1 MENSTMSK
9 DVSSGWVFLLGA
21 IVGAVVT
28 SGAFYFLRYEPPM
41 FELASDLDL
50 TATYALPGKSPFA
63 KATLDKGSLM
73 RVHFQIGRVAYV
85 QMQTAIE
92 RDVLEKHARLVREGS
107 GSMLFG
113 TVGW

>member
-1 MENSTMSK
+1 MSK
-9 DVSSGWVFLLGA
+9 GLSSGWVFLLGA
-21 IVGAVVT
+21 VVGVAIT

-41 FELASDLDL
+41 FELTSDLDL
-50 TATYALPGKSPFA
+50 TSTYALPGKSPFA
-63 KATLDKGSLM
+63 KATLDKGSLV

-85 QMQTAIE
+85 QTQTAIE
-92 RDVLEKHARLVREGS
+92 RDVLEKHVRLVRKGS